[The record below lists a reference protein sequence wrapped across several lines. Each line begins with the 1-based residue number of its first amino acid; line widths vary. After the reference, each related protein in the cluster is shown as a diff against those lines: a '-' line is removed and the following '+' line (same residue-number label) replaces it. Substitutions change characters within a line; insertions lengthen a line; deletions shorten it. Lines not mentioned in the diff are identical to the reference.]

1 MNGRILSLGA
11 LAAPGYTALVKR
23 PALVTSSLLASLLLA
38 AGADFDCIIR
48 HGRVVDG
55 SGNAAYFADVAIKG
69 GRVARIGNI
78 AGTATQEIDAT
89 GMSVA
94 PGFID
99 VHTHAD
105 EIAEQPRAENFLRMG
120 VTTLVVGNCGGSE
133 LNVGKFFT
141 DIEREKISP
150 NVATLIGHNTV
161 REKAMGGS
169 FDRVPT
175 PEELDKMREF
185 VDAAMREGAVG
196 LSTGLIYLPGVF
208 SKSDEIIALAK
219 VAARYDGIYASHM
232 RHEDSQIFDAL
243 TEVCRVA
250 REAGIRAEV
259 SHLKLSGER
268 AWGKADEVLA
278 FLEKQRASGLD
289 LTQDQYAYTA
299 SSTTMRQLIPDDAF
313 DGGKKAFLKLI
324 ENPETKAGLIQR
336 MREKIRAR
344 GREDYAYAVI
354 ASYKH
359 DPSLNGL
366 NIVEATQKTRG
377 KTSLDD
383 QIEMILEIEKN
394 GSASGV
400 FHGMNEA
407 DLQKFMQHPNTM
419 IACDS
424 GLREFGK
431 GVPHPRGYGNNARVL
446 GRYVREL
453 KVLRLEDAIR
463 KMTSLPANTFRFRD
477 RGLLKEGFWADVVV
491 FDPEKVSDPAAF
503 NDPHHYAVGIPFV
516 LVNGVPVIANN
527 EHTGARPGMG
537 LKHQR

>member
-1 MNGRILSLGA
+1 MKRFFVRSLA
-11 LAAPGYTALVKR
+11 LALLCH
-23 PALVTSSLLASLLLA
+23 PASAASSY
-38 AGADFDCIIR
+38 DCVIR
-48 HGRVVDG
+48 HGRIVDG
-55 SGNAAYFADVAIKG
+55 TGNPAYFADVGIKQ
-69 GRVARIGNI
+69 GRVVTIGRVTGS
-78 AGTATQEIDAT
+78 AKQEIDAT
-89 GMSVA
+89 GLIVA

-105 EIAEQPRAENFLRMG
+105 EIVEQPKAENFLRMG

-133 LNVGKFFT
+133 LNIGKLFT
-141 DIEREKISP
+141 DIKREKISP

-161 REKAMGGS
+161 RQKAMGGS
-169 FDRVPT
+169 FDRPPT
-175 PEELDKMREF
+175 PEELEKMKAL
-185 VDAAMREGAVG
+185 VDEAMKDGAVG

-208 SKSDEIIALAK
+208 SKTDEIVALAMI
-219 VAARYDGIYASHM
+219 ASRYDGIYASHM

-243 TEVCRVA
+243 DEVFHVA
-250 REAGIRAEV
+250 REAKIRAEV

-268 AWGKADEVLA
+268 AWGKAENVIA
-278 FLEKQRASGLD
+278 HIEKQRAAGLD
-289 LTQDQYAYTA
+289 ITHDQYAYTA

-313 DGGKKAFLKLI
+313 DGGKETFLKLI
-324 ENPETKAGLIQR
+324 NNSEDKAKLVAR
-336 MREKIRAR
+336 MKEKIKAR

-354 ASYKH
+354 ASYRH

-366 NIVEATQKTRG
+366 NIVEAARKVRG
-377 KTSLDD
+377 ADTLDD
-383 QIEMILEIEKN
+383 QIELILDLEKN

-400 FHGMNEA
+400 FHGMNET

-463 KMTSLPANTFRFRD
+463 KMTSLPANTFRLKD
-477 RGLLKEGFWADVVV
+477 RGLLKEGFWADITI
-491 FDPEKVSDPAAF
+491 FDPEKVTDPAAF
-503 NDPHHYAVGIPFV
+503 NDPHHYATGIPTV
-516 LVNGVPVIANN
+516 LVNGVTVIANSQ
-527 EHTGARPGMG
+527 HTGARPGHG
-537 LKHQR
+537 LKHQH